1 MKKIS
6 FLFLLIINIGCVN
19 SSEKITTIKGGYLF
33 FDDAAVLQTDHEIYG
48 VYMSEKALELNKRAA
63 QLQATDSEMIYV
75 ELKGIISTEKHEKI
89 LWEKKFDVK
98 KIISVKADK
107 KPNNTLILGTN

>member
-19 SSEKITTIKGGYLF
+19 SSEKLTTMKGGYLF

-48 VYMSEKALELNKRAA
+48 VYMSEKVLELNKRAA
-63 QLQATDSEMIYV
+63 QLQATDSEMI
-75 ELKGIISTEKHEKI
+75 T
-89 LWEKKFDVK
+89 
-98 KIISVKADK
+98 
-107 KPNNTLILGTN
+107 

>member
-6 FLFLLIINIGCVN
+6 FIFLFIINFGCVN
-19 SSEKITTIKGGYLF
+19 SSEKLTTIKGGYLF

-75 ELKGIISTEKHEKI
+75 ELKGIISTKKHEKI
-89 LWEKKFDVK
+89 LWEKKFDIK
-98 KIISVKADK
+98 KIISVKADE